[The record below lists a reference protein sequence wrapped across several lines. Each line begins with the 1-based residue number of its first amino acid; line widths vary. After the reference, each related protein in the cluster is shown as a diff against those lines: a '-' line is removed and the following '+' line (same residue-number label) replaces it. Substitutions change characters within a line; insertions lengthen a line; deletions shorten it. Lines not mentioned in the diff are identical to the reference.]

1 MHRRSRRLVAALF
14 LPWFAV
20 VTAEPAAFHSCA
32 MHSRGAAH
40 ESAATEPA
48 TANGGQAGNT
58 AAVHSM
64 TMHEHHAEPGSDAST
79 PERGGATQCTCDSG
93 CCVAAAATTP
103 PPCAELLVVPGT
115 IRREVPLLGSTGV
128 SATATPHVL
137 PFANGPPARV

>member
-1 MHRRSRRLVAALF
+1 MHRRSRRLLAALF

-32 MHSRGAAH
+32 MHSAGAAR

-48 TANGGQAGNT
+48 AVNGEHAGHS
-58 AAVHSM
+58 AAGHSM
-64 TMHEHHAEPGSDAST
+64 TMHEHRAESGSDAPT
-79 PERGGATQCTCDSG
+79 PGRGGATQCTCDSG

-103 PPCAELLVVPGT
+103 PPRAELLVVPGT
-115 IRREVPLLGSTGV
+115 VRREAPLLGSTGV